1 MPQNGFPQQNAF
13 VAAFNS
19 LKAGLFDAKSGTR
32 MRPAWTH
39 SGAPSNGTSGT
50 LAGYALPGDLL
61 IRTDSAALYQN
72 TGTQASPTW
81 TAAPL
86 TGAAGI
92 TSGTIDGVAITGST
106 LDSTPIGGTTP
117 AAGAFTTIDGT
128 AITATYVTTSGFVDL
143 SAASGLTAAGTT
155 RADALAL
162 TKQLNNVTTAA
173 AGTGVVLEGSATVG
187 VGGFVRVWNNGA
199 NPIKVYAAGTDTI
212 DSTAGSTGVTL
223 TNAKA
228 ADFSLVASG
237 AFLSNQLGATSA

>member
-1 MPQNGFPQQNAF
+1 MPQNGFPAQNAF

-19 LKAGLFDAKSGTR
+19 LKAGLFDAKSGVR

-39 SGAPSNGTSGT
+39 SGAPTNGTSGT

-61 IRTDSAALYQN
+61 IRTDTVALYQN
-72 TGTQASPTW
+72 TNTQASPTW

-86 TGAAGI
+86 TGVAAV
-92 TSGTIDGVAITGST
+92 TSGTITGTTIDNSV
-106 LDSTPIGGTTP
+106 IGGTTP
-117 AAGAFTTIDGT
+117 AAGAFTTIAGT
-128 AITATYVTTSGFVDL
+128 AITATYLTTSEFVNL
-143 SAASGLTAAGTT
+143 SAATGLTAAGTT
-155 RADALAL
+155 RATALAL

-173 AGTGVVLEGSATVG
+173 ASTGVILVPSATVG

-212 DSTAGSTGVTL
+212 DGTAGSTGVTL
-223 TNAKA
+223 TNAHA
-228 ADFSLVASG
+228 ADFTLVASG